1 MTELKDYGY
10 GVCVRKKSVHVE
22 NEEVTHIESLVE
34 QSFEESYRFHRND
47 LGEIVYGVNQ
57 SHHKVFAKDIFSV
70 PVRINKNLS
79 TSFLRK
85 MEKSTYADLLFY
97 IEKYPDVLTS
107 IWWKVTGHVAAYKT
121 GSSLGPHSDNDVNY
135 SPKNIPIDQTSVHH
149 TVSSVTVINDEFE
162 GGEIV
167 FPYLDLE
174 IKLEKGDVIFF
185 PSNYIATHRIKE
197 VTDGMRL
204 SYVSW
209 FGHGSPAPDRM
220 LNIRDEPDLPQQ
232 GRYWLHELKNDFKNM
247 LVSENKMLP
256 EILKREK
263 DHE

>member
-1 MTELKDYGY
+1 MTELKDYGC
-10 GVCVRKKSVHVE
+10 GVCVKKNSVHIE
-22 NEEVTHIESLVE
+22 NEELAHLESLID
-34 QSFEESYRFHRND
+34 QSFHESYRFVKND
-47 LGEIVYGVNQ
+47 ADEILYGINQ
-57 SHHKVFAKDIFSV
+57 SHHKVLAEHLFSV
-70 PVRINKNLS
+70 PIRINTNLS
-79 TSFLRK
+79 TSFLSK
-85 MEKSTYADLLFY
+85 MENSTYADLLFY

-107 IWWKVTGHVAAYKT
+107 IWWKATGHVAAYKT

-135 SPKNIPIDQTSVHH
+135 SPKSIPIDQTSVHH
-149 TVSSVTVINDEFE
+149 TVSTVTVLNDEFE

-167 FPYLDLE
+167 FPYLDLRIE
-174 IKLEKGDVIFF
+174 LKKGDIIFF
-185 PSNYIATHRIKE
+185 PSNYVATHRIAK
-197 VTDGMRL
+197 VTGGTRL

-220 LNIRDEPDLPQQ
+220 LNIRDETDPPQQ

-247 LVSENKMLP
+247 LVSQKKMLP